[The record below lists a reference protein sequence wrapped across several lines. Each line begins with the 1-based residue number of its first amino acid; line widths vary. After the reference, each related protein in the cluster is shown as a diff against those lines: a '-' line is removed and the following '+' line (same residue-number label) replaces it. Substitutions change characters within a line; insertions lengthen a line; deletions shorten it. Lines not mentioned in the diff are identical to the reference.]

1 MISSC
6 HLFVNNAKINL
17 QTKGIFGVSTK
28 ETVKI
33 LLLKRNMTIK
43 TLAEKLTELSGKNYS
58 RQNLSGRISNGY
70 LRYEEMEQIAK
81 ILEYKIEF
89 EDLAN

>member
-1 MISSC
+1 M
-6 HLFVNNAKINL
+6 
-17 QTKGIFGVSTK
+17 STK

-43 TLAEKLTELSGKNYS
+43 TLAEKLTNMTGKKYS

-81 ILEYKIEF
+81 ILGYEIKF
-89 EDLAN
+89 EDLTVS

>member
-1 MISSC
+1 M
-6 HLFVNNAKINL
+6 
-17 QTKGIFGVSTK
+17 STK

-43 TLAEKLTELSGKNYS
+43 TLAEKLTDMTGKKYS

-81 ILEYKIEF
+81 ILGYEIKF
-89 EDLAN
+89 EDLTVS

>member
-1 MISSC
+1 M
-6 HLFVNNAKINL
+6 
-17 QTKGIFGVSTK
+17 STK

-43 TLAEKLTELSGKNYS
+43 TLAEKLTDMTGKKYS

-81 ILEYKIEF
+81 ILGYEIKF
-89 EDLAN
+89 EDLTN